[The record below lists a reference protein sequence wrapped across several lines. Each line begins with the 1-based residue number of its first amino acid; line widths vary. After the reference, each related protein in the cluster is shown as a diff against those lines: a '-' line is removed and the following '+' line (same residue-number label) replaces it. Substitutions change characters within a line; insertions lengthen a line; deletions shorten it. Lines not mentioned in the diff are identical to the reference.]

1 MKKIV
6 FSDFGAKL
14 TGNSGILQLM
24 DDLGQPLPENMPSY
38 QLGGGNP
45 ARIAQLDSMY
55 RAEMEK
61 IMADGDSFGDLIGR
75 YDAPAGRVSF
85 CHDVAEYLSNVL
97 DKNHEILP
105 LSMGY
110 CFYDNMFYIVP
121 SVFQIFPGLLCLL
134 VLLM

>member
-1 MKKIV
+1 MKVKNMKKIV

-85 CHDVAEYLSNVL
+85 CHVLAFAQMAGHIKFGWRHGCGKYCRNKRKPDGNVL
-97 DKNHEILP
+97 
-105 LSMGY
+105 S
-110 CFYDNMFYIVP
+110 F
-121 SVFQIFPGLLCLL
+121 
-134 VLLM
+134 

>member
-85 CHDVAEYLSNVL
+85 CHDVAEYLSN
-97 DKNHEILP
+97 KYGWEI
-105 LSMGY
+105 GRAH
-110 CFYDNMFYIVP
+110 V
-121 SVFQIFPGLLCLL
+121 
-134 VLLM
+134 